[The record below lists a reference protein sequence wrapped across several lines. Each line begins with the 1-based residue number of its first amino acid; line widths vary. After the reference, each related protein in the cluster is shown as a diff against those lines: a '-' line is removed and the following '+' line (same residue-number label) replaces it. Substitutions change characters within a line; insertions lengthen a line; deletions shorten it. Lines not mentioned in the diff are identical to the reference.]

1 MFKSAA
7 LAAALATIKKA
18 LASHPA
24 VAQVVVKPVADESAG
39 FLPKAFVVLERDHDS
54 TCEAAL
60 KEHCKRLMD
69 WHMVPAQWAF
79 MDALPQTDSG
89 KTTGKGL
96 A

>member
-1 MFKSAA
+1 MNPRE
-7 LAAALATIKKA
+7 IEQC

-24 VAQVVVKPVADESAG
+24 VAQVVVMPVADESAG